1 MRDTD
6 RILLEGLLFYGKHG
20 ASPEEKSLGH
30 QFRVDVEIEADLST
44 ARVTDDLRDTI
55 DYGEV
60 YNTIKSVLEGPSRNL
75 LERLADEIASRIIAQ
90 FSPLAVRI
98 KLTKPRLPL
107 GGGVT
112 HGVSVEVYQRKS

>member
-1 MRDTD
+1 MENTD

-20 ASPEEKSLGH
+20 ASPEEKSMGH
-30 QFRVDVEIEADLST
+30 QFRVDVEIEADLSK
-44 ARVTDDLRDTI
+44 ARATDDLRDTI

-60 YNTIKSVLEGPSRNL
+60 YTTIKSVLEGPSRNL
-75 LERLADEIASRIIAQ
+75 LERLADEIASRIITQ
-90 FSPLAVRI
+90 FSPLAVRV

-112 HGVSVEVYQRKS
+112 HGVSVEVSKRNG